1 MNLANRLNRLEKR
14 LGPPPQSNRDAIR
27 LGNAFTIEELELLRG
42 RIIALERRDSFED
55 TPEMQD
61 LYRRY
66 VAVMEEELRPEKH
79 AQKIAGEL

>member
-27 LGNAFTIEELELLRG
+27 LANTFTVEELELLRG

-61 LYRRY
+61 LHRRY
-66 VAVMEEELRPEKH
+66 VAVMEEELGPEKH